1 VIDAAAYLR
10 RIGIDDDLGPPSVQG
25 LFALHRAHVERVP
38 YETIEIQLGR
48 PTTVD
53 PHEAY
58 ERIVGKS
65 RGGYCYHLNGSFSLL
80 LDALGYDVTWHR
92 AGVQVG
98 SEPEPVGA
106 TGSHLALTVS
116 GLPADDNPEGG
127 WMVDA
132 GLGNGIHE
140 PLPLVPGRYRQ
151 GPLDYELRRSSAEPG
166 GWRFEQD
173 PRLSWIGMDFRP
185 GVATQDDFAEQHDRL
200 STDPESPFVR
210 WFTVQRR
217 HADGIDALVDR
228 EMRHIPGDD
237 GTVLGRADWLAVL
250 HDVFG
255 IELDAGEAD
264 ALWARVQYSR

>member
-58 ERIVGKS
+58 ERIVGES

-127 WMVDA
+127 W
-132 GLGNGIHE
+132 
-140 PLPLVPGRYRQ
+140 
-151 GPLDYELRRSSAEPG
+151 
-166 GWRFEQD
+166 RFEQN